1 MAFNPLSPEWPKQAA
16 DFIDRIAQ
24 AIRRNVTD
32 RLVKATNAVVFGLIA
47 AFAGLVALVLSLI
60 IAMRASEA
68 YLIWNPGTL
77 GSWIIG
83 IIALVGVL
91 VLLIGLVRSKKVALL
106 AGGAIA
112 AVAGARWAIAA
123 GDAHIDHN
131 TAVWISDLAVG
142 GLFVLI
148 GAFLMA
154 KRHTSTES

>member
-1 MAFNPLSPEWPKQAA
+1 MAFNPLNPEWPKQAA

-32 RLVKATNAVVFGLIA
+32 RLVKATNAVVFGLLA

-60 IAMRASEA
+60 IAMRSTQA

-91 VLLIGLVRSKKVALL
+91 VLLVGLVRSKKVAML
-106 AGGAIA
+106 AGGALA
-112 AVAGARWAIAA
+112 AAAGARWAIAA
-123 GDAHIDHN
+123 GDASIDHN
-131 TAVWISDLAVG
+131 TAVWISDLLVG
-142 GLFVLI
+142 GLFLLI

-154 KRHTSTES
+154 KRHTPAES